1 VRKATKI
8 AKNSSYITARALLL
22 DAVRRRHRLWEV
34 SITLMAATAT
44 AGSLCQSGTAR
55 RHVEQGPNSLSFQR
69 VGDVGQ
75 PAIGNATAEIAVGLV
90 LVGPVHAGTDA
101 LQATHYASR
110 ELAVVLEFITEILN
124 DVRTLESAEFARPRF
139 RELDSR
145 LQVEAHGVR
154 ALPDGALIQGIRSIV
169 VATGLATIAAQ
180 VDSALASRS
189 RIVSL
194 IATVKARL
202 WRSRRGLGV
211 SRGRRIERED
221 RWASARIA

>member
-34 SITLMAATAT
+34 SITLMGMAATAT

-110 ELAVVLEFITEILN
+110 ELAVNL
-124 DVRTLESAEFARPRF
+124 
-139 RELDSR
+139 
-145 LQVEAHGVR
+145 
-154 ALPDGALIQGIRSIV
+154 
-169 VATGLATIAAQ
+169 
-180 VDSALASRS
+180 
-189 RIVSL
+189 
-194 IATVKARL
+194 
-202 WRSRRGLGV
+202 
-211 SRGRRIERED
+211 
-221 RWASARIA
+221 